1 MKKFVLSI
9 VLLGSSLTLMAQV
22 PVKDDNRRNEKRERI
37 TPEMIAQKKTEKMRE
52 TVELTDKQFKKLY
65 KVNLAEAEEMF
76 QNMPQGPRMRQGGE
90 RGNRP
95 QGMREGAPRGNRPQG
110 MRPDGQRGGRPG
122 MEAGGRP
129 GGPRPQMGSERLSQE
144 QLQKNADKR
153 EKKIKKIMG
162 KEKYAKWQ
170 PVAEQW
176 KKERRRTPARPDR
189 TLPTER
195 KIQ

>member
-1 MKKFVLSI
+1 
-9 VLLGSSLTLMAQV
+9 MAQA
-22 PVKDDNRRNEKRERI
+22 PENGDNRRNEKRERL

-65 KVNLAEAEEMF
+65 KVNLAEAEEMS

-95 QGMREGAPRGNRPQG
+95 EGMREGDQRGNRPQG
-110 MRPDGQRGGRPG
+110 MRPDGQRGGRPE

-129 GGPRPQMGSERLSQE
+129 GGSRPQMGGERLSQE

-153 EKKIKKIMG
+153 EKKVKKIMG

-176 KKERRRTPARPDR
+176 KKERLLNPARPDR
-189 TLPTER
+189 SLPAER